1 MIKSLNSLQIADE
14 DGEWDTD
21 FPPMDP
27 SEPVSKFSFSHLALV
42 RCENDHEIQSPTQL
56 KVNLSFL
63 LPNGSSFRMPVDN
76 VDITLVEV
84 LVMLLQKSGWGR
96 GFLSATASAPK
107 DSYHFEKLGDPST
120 QYLDLS
126 VSINDAKC
134 KDFCLVRN
142 GAKSVQ
148 CAPVKPDAKM
158 GYVQCTSVSHLFYEY
173 FICFSLINY
182 VNPLYQVWR

>member
-1 MIKSLNSLQIADE
+1 MKVKEEVFTILILVIKSVSSLQIADE
-14 DGEWDTD
+14 DGEWDSD
-21 FPPMDP
+21 FPPMDS

-107 DSYHFEKLGDPST
+107 DSYHFEKLGDPSS

-126 VSINDAKC
+126 ISINDAKC

-148 CAPVKPDAKM
+148 CAAVKTDAKI
-158 GYVQCTSVSHLFYEY
+158 GYVSMYSITSCL
-173 FICFSLINY
+173 
-182 VNPLYQVWR
+182 